1 MRLKKRT
8 NFRSRAARSSAVGS
22 RRRCSPP
29 AVVTVVV
36 VVVTVVTVVTDGAVR
51 LVVVE
56 GAVPTGTT
64 CDPNRR
70 KSRPTQVSQLSPH
83 SVVLP

>member
-51 LVVVE
+51 LVVVK

-64 CDPNRR
+64 CDPTG
-70 KSRPTQVSQLSPH
+70 SASPC
-83 SVVLP
+83 STRSLYFLNASEGR